1 MRDMEAV
8 AKKRGGAP
16 FELVVYPNAGHGFN
30 LTCYSTYRAEDS
42 DDAWQRTKKML
53 SQYQPL
59 R

>member
-1 MRDMEAV
+1 MEAV

-30 LTCYSTYRAEDS
+30 LTDYEKVYRAEDS